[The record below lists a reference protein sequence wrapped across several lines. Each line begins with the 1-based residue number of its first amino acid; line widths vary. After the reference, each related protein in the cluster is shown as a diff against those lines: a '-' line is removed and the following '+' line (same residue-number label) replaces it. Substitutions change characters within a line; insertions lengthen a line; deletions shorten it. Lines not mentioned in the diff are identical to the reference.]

1 MTVRARRAWLWVR
14 SYTPGMADG
23 QPLRRSWAQGPLIDR
38 ALVAAVL
45 LADVVAQVVARGD
58 SGVQSAPLGGTAVAW
73 AGASAAV
80 LLWRRSRPI
89 LTLVAC
95 GGAAGV
101 AAGIVPP
108 GLFTQ
113 QTGITIILGAYAIGS
128 WSERRTASVVVPLV
142 ALVLLVLGARD
153 DGSDLVQAATI
164 GLAAVGLPWMAG
176 RAARSRRRYV
186 EEVERRLATAETE
199 RDEQARLAVLD
210 ERTHTARELHDVV
223 AHHVSLIGVQAGAA
237 RTALD
242 PSPEATRSAL
252 LAIEESSRAAVSEM
266 RTLLGALRGGDE
278 GEVLVPQP
286 GVAQLDALVA
296 DFRAAGLDVEGTV
309 AAGED
314 LPPALGPHLL
324 PDRGGGAHQ
333 RDPPQRGPDRE
344 RQCEGGRY
352 PGAGGRHG
360 PGARP
365 FRYQGGRA
373 RPVGPGRTGRALR
386 RSTPRRAHRRRRLR
400 GLRHPPSGI
409 DVTSVVLVDDQPLM
423 RTAFRTILAGA
434 GIEVV
439 GEAGDGD
446 EAVATVARTLP
457 DVVLMDVRMPGRDGI
472 DATIEVTRRFPEA
485 RVLVLTTFDEDAH
498 IYGALRA
505 GAAGFLLKNASPED
519 LVRAVHTVAA
529 GDGVLDPAIIGRVM
543 ARVAA
548 TAPADVSGVQ
558 AIALATL
565 TEREKDVLHLLATG
579 RTNAEVAAR
588 LGVGEATA
596 KTHVSRVLT
605 KLGVRDRVQA
615 VIVAHESGFAATPR
629 AFG

>member
-89 LTLVAC
+89 LTLAAC

-128 WSERRTASVVVPLV
+128 WSERRTASVLVPLV

-210 ERTHTARELHDVV
+210 ERTHIARELHDVV

-266 RTLLGALRGGDE
+266 RTLLGALRGGEE

-314 LPPALGPHLL
+314 LPPALGLTCYRIVEEALTNVTLHSAARTASVSVKVNATRVLVAVTDPG
-324 PDRGGGAHQ
+324 PARSDTKGGG
-333 RDPPQRGPDRE
+333 RGLLGLAE
-344 RQCEGGRY
+344 RV
-352 PGAGGRHG
+352 ALFGGRH
-360 PGARP
+360 R
-365 FRYQGGRA
+365 
-373 RPVGPGRTGRALR
+373 VGPTDAGGFEVSVILPRG
-386 RSTPRRAHRRRRLR
+386 ST
-400 GLRHPPSGI
+400 
-409 DVTSVVLVDDQPLM
+409 
-423 RTAFRTILAGA
+423 
-434 GIEVV
+434 
-439 GEAGDGD
+439 
-446 EAVATVARTLP
+446 
-457 DVVLMDVRMPGRDGI
+457 
-472 DATIEVTRRFPEA
+472 
-485 RVLVLTTFDEDAH
+485 
-498 IYGALRA
+498 
-505 GAAGFLLKNASPED
+505 
-519 LVRAVHTVAA
+519 
-529 GDGVLDPAIIGRVM
+529 
-543 ARVAA
+543 
-548 TAPADVSGVQ
+548 
-558 AIALATL
+558 
-565 TEREKDVLHLLATG
+565 
-579 RTNAEVAAR
+579 
-588 LGVGEATA
+588 
-596 KTHVSRVLT
+596 
-605 KLGVRDRVQA
+605 
-615 VIVAHESGFAATPR
+615 
-629 AFG
+629 